1 MSFSSLIARKF
12 MFSRKEVGPSR
23 FTGSIA
29 IIGIAVGTMA
39 MILSV
44 SVLNGFESR
53 IIEKIIGFEGDVKVS
68 GDIDYE
74 KNINNLYSIDNVEDF
89 LLYKERKG
97 LILGKDSIAR
107 MITIK
112 SVDIDK
118 IKNFYDINLEDI
130 IVSDLPVI
138 VLGKTTASRLN
149 LNIGDEVK
157 IMSPLDQN
165 AIWGFPRQVKSIVGG
180 IFDVQVLDFND
191 RVAFIPSEIGKKL
204 FIRKNNYDGIDI
216 KIKED
221 SNPNIVKKSIK
232 EIIPNSKTETW
243 KELHSK
249 LFSAMKLERIGSLIV
264 LSLIVLVGC
273 FNLSTTLMLITI
285 QKIKQF
291 GILSALGATK
301 KIIRDIIIRQ
311 GIFTGSIGI
320 ILGLT
325 IGLSAVLIQNIFGI
339 IKLPGDIYFTSKLPM
354 IIYFSDFILIALIA
368 LTMVSLSSVIAAR
381 RTSSISA
388 KNTIV
393 LEK

>member
-1 MSFSSLIARKF
+1 MSFPSLIARKF

-107 MITIK
+107 MITMK

-118 IKNFYDINLEDI
+118 IKNFYEINLDDI

-301 KIIRDIIIRQ
+301 TIIRDIIIRQ

-368 LTMVSLSSVIAAR
+368 LIMVSLSSVIAAR

>member
-1 MSFSSLIARKF
+1 MRFSSLIARKF

-29 IIGIAVGTMA
+29 IVGIAVGTLA

-74 KNINNLYSIDNVEDF
+74 KNINNLNSVDNVEDF

-97 LILGKDSIAR
+97 LILGKDSVAR
-107 MITIK
+107 MISMK

-118 IKNFYDINLEDI
+118 IKTFYEINLDDI
-130 IVSDLPVI
+130 IDSDLPVI

-191 RVAFIPSEIGKKL
+191 RVAFIPLEIGKKL
-204 FIRKNNYDGIDI
+204 FIRKKNYDGIDI
-216 KIKED
+216 KIKKD
-221 SNPNIVKKSIK
+221 SDPNIVKNSIK

-301 KIIRDIIIRQ
+301 KIIRDIIIMQ

-320 ILGLT
+320 ILGLS
-325 IGLSAVLIQNIFGI
+325 IGLSAVMIQNIFGI
-339 IKLPGDIYFTSKLPM
+339 IKLPGDIYFTSNLPM
-354 IIYFSDFILIALIA
+354 IIYFSDFLLIALIA
-368 LTMVSLSSVIAAR
+368 IIMVSLSSIIAAR

-388 KNTIV
+388 RNTIV

>member
-1 MSFSSLIARKF
+1 MSFPSLIARKF

-107 MITIK
+107 MITMK

-118 IKNFYDINLEDI
+118 IKTFYEINLDDI

-221 SNPNIVKKSIK
+221 SNPDIVKKSIK

-301 KIIRDIIIRQ
+301 TIIRDIIIRQ

-368 LTMVSLSSVIAAR
+368 LIMVSLSSVIAAR

>member
-1 MSFSSLIARKF
+1 

-29 IIGIAVGTMA
+29 IVGIAVGTLA

-74 KNINNLYSIDNVEDF
+74 KNINNLNSVDNVEDF

-97 LILGKDSIAR
+97 LILGKDSVAR
-107 MITIK
+107 MISMK

-118 IKNFYDINLEDI
+118 IKTFYEINLNDI
-130 IVSDLPVI
+130 IDSDLPVI

-204 FIRKNNYDGIDI
+204 FIRKKNYDGIDI
-216 KIKED
+216 KIKKD
-221 SNPNIVKKSIK
+221 SDPNMVKNSIK

-301 KIIRDIIIRQ
+301 TIIRDIIIRQ

-320 ILGLT
+320 ILGLS
-325 IGLSAVLIQNIFGI
+325 IGLSAVMIQNIFGI
-339 IKLPGDIYFTSKLPM
+339 IKLPGDIYFTSNLPM
-354 IIYFSDFILIALIA
+354 IIYFSDFLLIALIA
-368 LTMVSLSSVIAAR
+368 IIMVSLSSIIAAR

-388 KNTIV
+388 RNTIV

>member
-1 MSFSSLIARKF
+1 MRFSSLIARKF

-29 IIGIAVGTMA
+29 IVGIAVGTMA

-74 KNINNLYSIDNVEDF
+74 KNINNLNSVDNVEDF

-97 LILGKDSIAR
+97 LILGKDSVAR
-107 MITIK
+107 MISMK

-118 IKNFYDINLEDI
+118 IKTFYEINLDDI
-130 IVSDLPVI
+130 IDSDLPVI

-191 RVAFIPSEIGKKL
+191 RVAFIPLEIGKKL
-204 FIRKNNYDGIDI
+204 FIRKKNYDGIDI
-216 KIKED
+216 KIKKD
-221 SNPNIVKKSIK
+221 SDPNIVKNSIK

-301 KIIRDIIIRQ
+301 TIIRDIIIRQ

-320 ILGLT
+320 ILGLS
-325 IGLSAVLIQNIFGI
+325 IGLSAVMIQNIFGI
-339 IKLPGDIYFTSKLPM
+339 IKLPGDIYFTSNLPM
-354 IIYFSDFILIALIA
+354 IIYFSDFLLIALIA
-368 LTMVSLSSVIAAR
+368 IIMVSLSSVIAAR

-388 KNTIV
+388 RNTIV

>member
-1 MSFSSLIARKF
+1 MSFPSLIARKF

-74 KNINNLYSIDNVEDF
+74 KNINNLYSIDNIEDF

-107 MITIK
+107 MITMK

-118 IKNFYDINLEDI
+118 IKTFYEINLDDI

-221 SNPNIVKKSIK
+221 SNPDIVKKSIK

-301 KIIRDIIIRQ
+301 AIIRDIIIRQ

-325 IGLSAVLIQNIFGI
+325 IGLSAILIQNIFGI

-368 LTMVSLSSVIAAR
+368 LIMVSLSSVIAAR

>member
-1 MSFSSLIARKF
+1 MRFSSLIARKF

-107 MITIK
+107 MITMK

-118 IKNFYDINLEDI
+118 IKNFYDIKLEDI

-232 EIIPNSKTETW
+232 KIIPNSKTETW

-301 KIIRDIIIRQ
+301 TIIRDIIIRQ

-354 IIYFSDFILIALIA
+354 IIYFSDFIVIALIA
-368 LTMVSLSSVIAAR
+368 LIMVSLSSVIAAR

>member
-1 MSFSSLIARKF
+1 MRFSSLIARKF

-29 IIGIAVGTMA
+29 IVGIAVGTMA

-74 KNINNLYSIDNVEDF
+74 KNINNLNSVDNVEDF

-97 LILGKDSIAR
+97 LILGKDSVAR
-107 MITIK
+107 MISMK

-118 IKNFYDINLEDI
+118 IKTFYEINLDDI
-130 IVSDLPVI
+130 IDSDLPVI

-191 RVAFIPSEIGKKL
+191 RVAFIPLEIGKKL
-204 FIRKNNYDGIDI
+204 FIRKKNYDGIDI
-216 KIKED
+216 KIKKD
-221 SNPNIVKKSIK
+221 SDPNMVKNSIK

-301 KIIRDIIIRQ
+301 TIIRDIIIRQ

-320 ILGLT
+320 ILGLS
-325 IGLSAVLIQNIFGI
+325 IGLSAVMIQNIFGI
-339 IKLPGDIYFTSKLPM
+339 IKLPGDIYFTSNLPM
-354 IIYFSDFILIALIA
+354 IIYFSDFLLIALIA
-368 LTMVSLSSVIAAR
+368 IIMVSLSSIIAAR

-388 KNTIV
+388 RNTIV

>member
-1 MSFSSLIARKF
+1 MRFPSLIARKF

-29 IIGIAVGTMA
+29 IVGIAVGTMA

-74 KNINNLYSIDNVEDF
+74 KNINNLNSVDNVEDF

-97 LILGKDSIAR
+97 LILGKDSVAR
-107 MITIK
+107 MISMK

-118 IKNFYDINLEDI
+118 IKTFYEINLDDI
-130 IVSDLPVI
+130 IDSDLPVI

-204 FIRKNNYDGIDI
+204 FIRKKNYDGIDI
-216 KIKED
+216 KIKKD
-221 SNPNIVKKSIK
+221 SDPNMVKNSIK
-232 EIIPNSKTETW
+232 KIIPNSKTETW

-301 KIIRDIIIRQ
+301 TIIRDIIIRQ

-320 ILGLT
+320 ILGLS
-325 IGLSAVLIQNIFGI
+325 IGISAVMIQNIFGI
-339 IKLPGDIYFTSKLPM
+339 IKLPGDIYFTSNLPM
-354 IIYFSDFILIALIA
+354 IIYFSDFLLIALIA
-368 LTMVSLSSVIAAR
+368 IIMVSLSSIIAAR

-388 KNTIV
+388 RNTIV

>member
-107 MITIK
+107 MITMK

-118 IKNFYDINLEDI
+118 IKNFYDINLDDI
-130 IVSDLPVI
+130 IVSDLPLI

-368 LTMVSLSSVIAAR
+368 LIMVSLSSVIAAR

>member
-1 MSFSSLIARKF
+1 MRFSSLIARKF

-107 MITIK
+107 MITMK

-118 IKNFYDINLEDI
+118 IKNFYEINLDDI

-301 KIIRDIIIRQ
+301 TIIRDIIIRQ

-368 LTMVSLSSVIAAR
+368 LIMVSLSSVIAAR

>member
-1 MSFSSLIARKF
+1 MGFASLIARKF

-107 MITIK
+107 MITMK

-118 IKNFYDINLEDI
+118 IKNFYEINLDDI

-354 IIYFSDFILIALIA
+354 IIYFSDFILIALIG

>member
-107 MITIK
+107 MITMK

-118 IKNFYDINLEDI
+118 IKNFYNINLDDI

-232 EIIPNSKTETW
+232 KIIPNSKTETW

-368 LTMVSLSSVIAAR
+368 LIMVSLSSVIAAR

>member
-107 MITIK
+107 MITMK

-368 LTMVSLSSVIAAR
+368 LIMVSLSSVIAAR

>member
-107 MITIK
+107 MITMK

-118 IKNFYDINLEDI
+118 IKNFYEINLDDI

-301 KIIRDIIIRQ
+301 TIIRDIIIRQ

-368 LTMVSLSSVIAAR
+368 LIMVSLSSVIAAR

>member
-1 MSFSSLIARKF
+1 MSFPSLIARKF

-107 MITIK
+107 MITMK

-118 IKNFYDINLEDI
+118 IKNFYNINLDDI

>member
-1 MSFSSLIARKF
+1 MRFSSLIARKF

-29 IIGIAVGTMA
+29 IVGIAVGTLA

-74 KNINNLYSIDNVEDF
+74 KNINNLNSVDNVEDF

-97 LILGKDSIAR
+97 LILGKDSVAR
-107 MITIK
+107 MISMK

-118 IKNFYDINLEDI
+118 IKTFYEINLNDI
-130 IVSDLPVI
+130 IDSDLPVI

-191 RVAFIPSEIGKKL
+191 RVAFIPLEIGKKL
-204 FIRKNNYDGIDI
+204 FIRKKNYDGIDI
-216 KIKED
+216 KIKKD
-221 SNPNIVKKSIK
+221 SDPNMVKNSIK

-301 KIIRDIIIRQ
+301 TIIRDIIIRQ

-320 ILGLT
+320 ILGLS
-325 IGLSAVLIQNIFGI
+325 IGLSAVMIQNIFGI
-339 IKLPGDIYFTSKLPM
+339 IKLPGDIYFTSNLPM
-354 IIYFSDFILIALIA
+354 IIYFSDFLLIALIA
-368 LTMVSLSSVIAAR
+368 IIMVSLSSIIAAR

-388 KNTIV
+388 RNTIV